1 MSWPYWLSALGLIA
15 GAGMGLYGLIN
26 PKWAA
31 NLVRLRDDPEK
42 PGGFAEFRSTYG
54 GLFLAG
60 HAVALWHL
68 GALGWQVHRT
78 AEGPDVHTFA
88 MAFGALTVCG
98 ALWIGT
104 GLARMLSMLLDG
116 TGTRFNQGSAIFEL
130 ALGLAILAPRLM
142 P

>member
-1 MSWPYWLSALGLIA
+1 VFGLLA

-42 PGGFAEFRSTYG
+42 AGGFAEFRATYG

-60 HAVALWHL
+60 HAVALWYL
-68 GALGWQVHRT
+68 VDLLRLRPTFDVAGIMGV
-78 AEGPDVHTFA
+78 AEHA

-104 GLARMLSMLLDG
+104 GLARGVSMLLDG
-116 TGTRFNQGSAIFEL
+116 TGTKFNQGSALFEL
-130 ALGLAILAPRLM
+130 ALGLAILAPRLIH
-142 P
+142 